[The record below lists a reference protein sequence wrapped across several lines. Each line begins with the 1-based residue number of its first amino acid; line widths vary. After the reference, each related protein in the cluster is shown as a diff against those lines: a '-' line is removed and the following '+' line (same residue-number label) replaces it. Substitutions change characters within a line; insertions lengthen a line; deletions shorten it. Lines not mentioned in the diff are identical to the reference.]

1 MATCKG
7 MLFHKMEALKCFL
20 INSFGGGCKVVWQSV
35 GLVNMRQVEV
45 RKMLNWWEKVTAHV
59 LVECKNGFKESC
71 LSIKFMSQWLVLI
84 FIKVKCSQLTHFI
97 LEKEGSSE
105 SRYPDF

>member
-7 MLFHKMEALKCFL
+7 MLSHKMEALKCFL
-20 INSFGGGCKVVWQSV
+20 INSFRGGCKAVWQSV

-59 LVECKNGFKESC
+59 LVECKHGFKESC
-71 LSIKFMSQWLVLI
+71 GSINFMSQ
-84 FIKVKCSQLTHFI
+84 
-97 LEKEGSSE
+97 
-105 SRYPDF
+105 